1 MIQNVC
7 VPSGNW
13 DCRFDQTIS
22 ERKKQELIIVGAWS
36 GRGPAVVRP
45 NFGVVRVFFA
55 VERLNFAV
63 VPGTPKIAQND
74 NKMNLGNMLSNKN
87 TYECILW
94 KSYRAI
100 ARWERNY
107 VIQLINSTSLHAAL
121 GIWWSKM

>member
-74 NKMNLGNMLSNKN
+74 KIYMSAYCGNH
-87 TYECILW
+87 I
-94 KSYRAI
+94 
-100 ARWERNY
+100 
-107 VIQLINSTSLHAAL
+107 VQLQDKKETT
-121 GIWWSKM
+121 

>member
-87 TYECILW
+87 IYMSAYCGNHI
-94 KSYRAI
+94 
-100 ARWERNY
+100 
-107 VIQLINSTSLHAAL
+107 VQLQDEKETT
-121 GIWWSKM
+121 